1 MESKAEK
8 QDNPPRFGKM
18 GWVFL
23 DMKDGGKTKGGLI

>member
-1 MESKAEK
+1 MKSRAEK

-18 GWVFL
+18 GLVFL